1 MDQRAVKPVVF
12 DTPYPTLRRPTL
24 ARNVVS
30 TSQPLA
36 AQAGLRMLLAGGN
49 AVDAAIA
56 TAITLTVVEP
66 ISNGIGSDLFAIIW
80 DGRKLHGLNA
90 SGRSP
95 AAWTPEYFKGRT
107 AMPARGWDSV
117 SVPGAVSAW
126 VELSK
131 KFGKLPFK
139 RLFEPAIHYAAKGFP
154 VSPFV
159 AERWDPQVPEL
170 REQPGFARAFLPG
183 GRSPRVGEVFR
194 FPDQA
199 KTLEKIAATRGQA
212 FYRGELAERIEAYA
226 KKTGGALTRAD
237 LAAHK
242 NDWVGTI
249 GQDYRGITVHESPP
263 NGQGIVGLVVAGM
276 VPN

>member
-1 MDQRAVKPVVF
+1 MLAPRKVPVDF
-12 DTPYPTLRRPTL
+12 SSPYATHRRPTL

-30 TSQPLA
+30 PSQPLA

-49 AVDAAIA
+49 AVAAALA

-80 DGRKLHGLNA
+80 DGKKLHGLNA

-107 AMPARGWDSV
+107 EIPARGWDSV

-131 KFGKLPFK
+131 KFGKLPFAK
-139 RLFEPAIHYAAKGFP
+139 LFEPAIHYADEGYP

-159 AERWDPQVPEL
+159 AERWEPQVPEL
-170 REQPGFARAFLPG
+170 REQPGFAHAFLPG
-183 GRSPRVGEVFR
+183 GRSPRTGEIFR
-194 FPDQA
+194 FPPQA
-199 KTLEKIAATRGQA
+199 KTLEKIAATKGEA
-212 FYRGELAERIEAYA
+212 FYPGGLAE
-226 KKTGGALTRAD
+226 
-237 LAAHK
+237 
-242 NDWVGTI
+242 TI
-249 GQDYRGITVHESPP
+249 
-263 NGQGIVGLVVAGM
+263 
-276 VPN
+276 